1 MEGYTM
7 MNKLK
12 IFGAVA
18 VGALTASASFAAEQT
33 AGVNAGGFVDAGY
46 GWVHVKDAKLGNGG
60 TFRFNEGAIWLS
72 GASGSTKAVLDLPV
86 TPSPDGSN
94 TLALGWY
101 KAQAFVEA
109 KYDNGFAWKLGQ
121 FDSLFGSEGKYT
133 YSIPFTTHSNI
144 TQTFFPW
151 VHTGLV
157 ASYWIDSDWALD
169 LLLANQAGMAQTMN
183 GKLEYGVKLGGKLPA
198 AYLTEIS
205 GSLYTKAAIKGF
217 IQASGVLEFTF
228 GDLVLRGDGIF
239 QKPKESGK
247 TILAIGGY
255 ALYNVDEM
263 LSAGVRVGTE
273 KGTNEKFEATV
284 GPQFKL
290 SKNLTAKVDYTF
302 KKGNPT
308 GTTHLAALT
317 GVYKF

>member
-18 VGALTASASFAAEQT
+18 VGALTASASFAAEP
-33 AGVNAGGFVDAGY
+33 AGVNVGGFVDAGY
-46 GWVHVKDAKLGNGG
+46 GWVHVKDAKKGNGW
-60 TFRFNEGAIWLS
+60 TFRFNEGAAWIS

-86 TPSPDGSN
+86 AADPGGSDG
-94 TLALGWY
+94 LAVGWT
-101 KAQAFVEA
+101 KAQAFVET

-121 FDSLFGSEGKYT
+121 FDGIFGSEGKYT
-133 YSIPFTTHSNI
+133 YSIPFTTHSDI
-144 TQTFFPW
+144 TKVFFPW
-151 VHTGLV
+151 VSTGLL
-157 ASYWIDSDWALD
+157 ASYWIDSDWAVD
-169 LLLANQAGMAQTMN
+169 LLLANQNGLGQTTN
-183 GKLEYGVKLGGKLPA
+183 GKLEYGVKVGGKLPA
-198 AYLTEIS
+198 AFITEIS
-205 GSLYTKAAIKGF
+205 GAVYTKAAIKGF
-217 IQASGVLEFTF
+217 LQASGVLEFTF
-228 GDLVLRGDGIF
+228 GDLVLRGDGVF

-247 TILAIGGY
+247 SILAIGGY
-255 ALYNVDEM
+255 ALYNVDEV
-263 LSAGVRVGTE
+263 LSAGARFGTE

-284 GPQFKL
+284 GPQFKV

-302 KKGNPT
+302 VKGNPT